1 MKDLIEIRFHG
12 RGGQGAKSAAQILAE
27 AVMLEGKYM
36 QAFPEYGPE
45 RTGAPMK
52 AFVRISEKKIRTY
65 QPVVNPDYLVVI
77 DPSLIG
83 FKDLIMEGV
92 TNETVFVL
100 NSKKSADEIKQF
112 LGFDGKVYVIDAND
126 IAIRNIGVNKSNMP
140 MLGALVKVSNLV
152 DINKVIEVFSQHFK
166 NKLSEEVFE
175 GNIKAIW
182 EAYNGVNL

>member
-1 MKDLIEIRFHG
+1 MKDLVEIRFHG

-27 AVMLEGKYM
+27 AAMLEGKFI

-52 AFVRISEKKIRTY
+52 AFVRISNERIRTY
-65 QPVVNPDYLVVI
+65 QPVINPDFLVVI
-77 DPSLIG
+77 DPSLVN
-83 FKDLIMEGV
+83 FKDIILEGV
-92 TNETVFVL
+92 TEQTVLVL
-100 NSKKSADEIKQF
+100 NSKKSVDELREF
-112 LGFDGKVYVIDAND
+112 LNFNGKIYVLDAND

-140 MLGALVKVSNLV
+140 MLAALVKVSNLV
-152 DINKVIEVFSQHFK
+152 DINKVIEVFSEHFK
-166 NKLSEEVFE
+166 DKLSKEVYE